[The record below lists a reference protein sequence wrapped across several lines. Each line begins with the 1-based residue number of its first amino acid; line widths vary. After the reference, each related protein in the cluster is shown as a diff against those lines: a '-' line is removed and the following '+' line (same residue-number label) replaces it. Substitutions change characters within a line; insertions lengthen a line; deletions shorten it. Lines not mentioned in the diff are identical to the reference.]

1 MSFIK
6 ALILGVI
13 QGLTEFLPVSSS
25 GHLVLAQH
33 FMKVVSEENLF
44 FDVLLHLGSV
54 GAILV
59 IYRKDIIELIANLF
73 SKDKEKQNFSLRYAL
88 YVVIG
93 CIPVGLV
100 GVLLGDQI
108 ETIFTTPIIASAL
121 LFVTAIMLIL
131 SRFAKDPE
139 KGKLTWKK
147 AAIIGLAQA
156 ITPLPGISRSGT
168 TITTALLCGVSREE
182 AGRFSF
188 LMALPAI
195 MGAAL
200 LEIKDIESISI
211 SLSAISAGFIGSFI
225 TGILALVV
233 LLKFVKQGK
242 LHIFAWY
249 CGAIGLISGTLILMG
264 I

>member
-1 MSFIK
+1 MSFLN

-59 IYRKDIIELIANLF
+59 IYRKDIIELFMDLF

-108 ETIFTTPIIASAL
+108 ESIFTTPIIASAL
-121 LFVTAIMLIL
+121 LFATAILLVM
-131 SRFAKDPE
+131 SKKATNPE
-139 KGKLTWKK
+139 KGELTWKK
-147 AAIIGLAQA
+147 AMIIGLAQA
-156 ITPLPGISRSGT
+156 FTPLPGISRSGT
-168 TITTALLCGVSREE
+168 TITTALLCGVSRKE

-195 MGAAL
+195 FGAAL

-211 SLSAISAGFIGSFI
+211 SISAISAGFIASFI
-225 TGILALVV
+225 TGIAALFV

-249 CGAIGLISGTLILMG
+249 CGAIGLISGTLILLG
-264 I
+264 F

>member
-6 ALILGVI
+6 ALILGII

-33 FMKVVSEENLF
+33 FMKVVSDENLF
-44 FDVLLHLGSV
+44 FDVILHLGSV
-54 GAILV
+54 GAILI

-73 SKDKEKQNFSLRYAL
+73 SKDKEKQSFSLRYAL
-88 YVVIG
+88 YVIIG

-108 ETIFTTPIIASAL
+108 ESVFTTPIIASVL
-121 LFVTAIMLIL
+121 LFVTAVLLFL

-139 KGKLTWKK
+139 NGKLTWQK
-147 AAIIGLAQA
+147 AALIGLAQA
-156 ITPLPGISRSGT
+156 FTPLPGISRSGT
-168 TITTALLCGVSREE
+168 TITTALLLGVSREE

-195 MGAAL
+195 FGAAL
-200 LEIKDIESISI
+200 LEVKDIEAITLSF
-211 SLSAISAGFIGSFI
+211 SAISAGFIGSFL
-225 TGILALVV
+225 TGIAALVI

-242 LHIFAWY
+242 LHVFAWY
-249 CGAIGLISGTLILMG
+249 CGAVGLISGILILSG